1 MKALSFDVPKRKGR
15 PTLKLIDAPKPTPA
29 KGEVLVRITHAG
41 LNHGDFETWT
51 GRQNKALKKRLKS
64 SPVLTGIEMAGIAE
78 SDGRAIRKGDQV
90 YGYTNIFKGPWFHAE
105 FVALKETNMARVPRG
120 MTLEGAAAL
129 VGGAVTSIAALERI
143 AKTKTG
149 DRLLVTGATGSV
161 GVTALQLAKHLGA
174 QVTAIC
180 HSSQRD
186 FALSLGASTV
196 LAYGTREQ
204 LPEEN
209 QFDTIFDAA
218 PSLTFSKA
226 LPLLKPKGTYI
237 TTMPHLDM
245 AGFLRALASSR
256 KWGFLLESDTDPK
269 RLARLSALME
279 EGVFTPIVDRSHTLQ
294 DAADAFARQEES
306 GKRGKIILEMLT
318 TQ

>member
-1 MKALSFDVPKRKGR
+1 MKALSFDVPTGAGR
-15 PTLKLIDAPKPTPA
+15 PTLKFIDAPKPEPC

-105 FVALKETNMARVPRG
+105 FVALKEANMAKLPTG
-120 MTLEGAAAL
+120 MLPEGAGAL

-143 AKTKTG
+143 AKTKPG

-161 GVTALQLAKHLGA
+161 GVTALQLAKHLKA
-174 QVTAIC
+174 EVTAIC

-186 FALSLGASTV
+186 FALSQGAATA
-196 LAYGTREQ
+196 LAYDTKEQ
-204 LPEEN
+204 LPKEN
-209 QFDTIFDAA
+209 QFDTIFDTA
-218 PSLTFSKA
+218 PSLSFSKA
-226 LPLLKPKGTYI
+226 LPYLKTRGAYI
-237 TTMPHLDM
+237 TTMPHLDV
-245 AGFLRALASSR
+245 AGFMRALVSRR
-256 KWGFLLESDTDPK
+256 KWGFLLESDTDQK
-269 RLARLSALME
+269 RLGRLSELME
-279 EGVFTPIVDRSHTLQ
+279 AGVFTPVVDSSYTLQ
-294 DAADAFARQEES
+294 DAAKAFARQEES
-306 GKRGKIILEMLT
+306 GKRGKIMLT
-318 TQ
+318 MPPSD